1 MRAQV
6 AQESSAHARAHA
18 HTLAN
23 LALSREAK
31 ENARPAAAAAA
42 HVCRTGSVSIRP
54 DPCGLLYS
62 PQVLSFLPSFP
73 RHAALVVYRLARSFF
88 RSAVLAAE
96 RAVSLSFARESTPI
110 FNFNVPRVRPP
121 PLCSLR
127 FIAPVLNTPHGFLIT
142 EESRERVL
150 SDRVFKYRPLIVR
163 STIMDH
169 LSGRGRKSIGNV
181 KMIYYRSI
189 FLDVSSTAGQ

>member
-1 MRAQV
+1 MYRQGSRGSRERAGNKGHSRGVRASVRACYSRVQCRQCDVIV
-6 AQESSAHARAHA
+6 ATPSRRWLKKNARRRACDVPAIVLRGVCPCAHKWHKSPARTRARA

-31 ENARPAAAAAA
+31 ENARPAAA

-96 RAVSLSFARESTPI
+96 RAVSLSLSLSPSLFRAR
-110 FNFNVPRVRPP
+110 VY
-121 PLCSLR
+121 
-127 FIAPVLNTPHGFLIT
+127 
-142 EESRERVL
+142 
-150 SDRVFKYRPLIVR
+150 SDF
-163 STIMDH
+163 
-169 LSGRGRKSIGNV
+169 
-181 KMIYYRSI
+181 
-189 FLDVSSTAGQ
+189 